1 MFDLK
6 GKALAVTGSASGIGA
21 ATVDYLRAHGAHV
34 IGLDI
39 RPSDNAHEHVSIDLS
54 SRKSIDEAVAR
65 LPTKLDGLANVAGL
79 APTVPAAQ
87 VIRVNL
93 VGTMAFTNAVLPRL
107 SNGSAIVNMS
117 SIAAFH
123 WQQSVAQITEALDL
137 SFGKVDAFVEKH
149 RIDEQPGRSYFLTKE
164 TLLAWTLR
172 QRRAWVD
179 RSIRMNCVSPA
190 AVSTPLL
197 DAFAGVM
204 GERTQKDADIV
215 ERSGTPADIAPV
227 IAFLLSG
234 ASAWVRGANI
244 AADGGVAAHYL
255 AQENGL

>member
-21 ATVDYLRAHGAHV
+21 ATVDYLRAHGAYV

-39 RPSDNAHEHVSIDLS
+39 RPSDNADEHIAIDLS

-65 LPTKLDGLANVAGL
+65 LPEKIDGLANVAGL

-93 VGTMAFTNAVLPRL
+93 VGTMALTNALLPRL
-107 SNGSAIVNMS
+107 TYGSGIVNLS

-123 WQQSVAQITEALDL
+123 WQQSIDQIKEALDL
-137 SFGKVDAFVEKH
+137 SFGKIDAFVEKH
-149 RIDEQPGRSYFLTKE
+149 RIDDQPGRSYFLTKE
-164 TLLAWTLR
+164 ALLAWCIR
-172 QRRAWVD
+172 QRRTWVD
-179 RSIRMNCVSPA
+179 RGIRMNCVSPA

-204 GERTQKDADIV
+204 GERTKKDSDIV
-215 ERSGTPADIAPV
+215 ERSGAPADIAPV

-234 ASAWVRGANI
+234 ASAWIRGANI
-244 AADGGVAAHYL
+244 PADGGVAAHYL